1 MRIHAAHGVFV
12 LVALMLAAAAAGCAQ
27 SQVAARGRPATA
39 ADLECSIEAVG
50 LQPDGGLPAQLKLT
64 VRNKSSEAAV
74 FTLPRPL
81 IGEDTIW
88 QVKEPLVLL
97 GAGLTDKAGHEE
109 AAVYTH
115 PKDKDP
121 AKAEM
126 AALPPGGTWTGTYA
140 LTEFYFWGPCGPDT
154 GGAFTKYFWR
164 GDKEISLRAALIFEK
179 ENSRVESSPLPI
191 RCSFED
197 WLFKKNRVD

>member
-1 MRIHAAHGVFV
+1 VRIHAAYGVFV
-12 LVALMLAAAAAGCAQ
+12 LVALMLAAAAGCAQ
-27 SQVAARGRPATA
+27 NQVAARGRPATA

-50 LQPDGGLPAQLKLT
+50 LQPDGGLPAQLKLS
-64 VRNKSSEAAV
+64 VCNKSSEAVA

-97 GAGLTDKAGHEE
+97 MAGLTDKAGHEE

-115 PKDKDP
+115 LKDKDP
-121 AKAEM
+121 AKAEV
-126 AALPPGGTWTGTYA
+126 AALLPGGTWTGTYA
-140 LTEFYFWGPCGPDT
+140 LAEFYFWGPCGPDT

-164 GDKEISLRAALIFEK
+164 GDKDLAIRAALIFEK
-179 ENSRVESSPLPI
+179 DKTRVESSPIPI

-197 WLFKKNRVD
+197 WQIGRAHV

>member
-12 LVALMLAAAAAGCAQ
+12 LVALMLAAAAGCAQ

-50 LQPDGGLPAQLKLT
+50 LQPDGGLPAQLKLS
-64 VRNKSSEAAV
+64 VRNKSSEAVA

-97 GAGLTDKAGHEE
+97 MAGLTDKAGHEE
-109 AAVYTH
+109 AAVYAH
-115 PKDKDP
+115 PKDKAP
-121 AKAEM
+121 ARAEV
-126 AALPPGGTWTGTYA
+126 AALLPGGTWTGTYA
-140 LTEFYFWGPCGPDT
+140 LAEFYFWGPCGPDT
-154 GGAFTKYFWR
+154 GGAFTQYFWR
-164 GDKEISLRAALIFEK
+164 GDKDLAIRAALIFEK
-179 ENSRVESSPLPI
+179 DKTRVESPPIPI

-197 WLFKKNRVD
+197 WLFKKKRVE